1 MNLKCGTV
9 VRIIGNSE
17 KLWHYLLIGSIGVV
31 RKEYDKKHIIKTVV
45 VEGVSRNG
53 SPGLY
58 QHVSINDLVAVGKV
72 DVL

>member
-9 VRIIGNSE
+9 VRIIG
-17 KLWHYLLIGSIGVV
+17 VV
-31 RKEYDKKHIIKTVV
+31 RKEYDKKHAIKTVV

-58 QHVSINDLVAVGKV
+58 QHVVAVGKV